1 MRIVI
6 SGTHA
11 SGKSTLIADFALR
24 PPISLCCPSHSISWQ
39 IVKSFETT
47 TMRGR
52 RPSAD
57 WRFQVDYLERTE
69 EPLPVD
75 GIPYAAVLTIADPK
89 RRAPVFTQMRQS
101 LNAIGVRTDDLRTS
115 IRTRATT

>member
-1 MRIVI
+1 M
-6 SGTHA
+6 
-11 SGKSTLIADFALR
+11 K
-24 PPISLCCPSHSISWQ
+24 WQ
-39 IVKSFETT
+39 LVKSLETT

-52 RPSAD
+52 GPSAD

-89 RRAPVFTQMRQS
+89 RQAPVFTQMRQN
-101 LNAIGVRTDDLRTS
+101 LNAVGVRTDDLRTS